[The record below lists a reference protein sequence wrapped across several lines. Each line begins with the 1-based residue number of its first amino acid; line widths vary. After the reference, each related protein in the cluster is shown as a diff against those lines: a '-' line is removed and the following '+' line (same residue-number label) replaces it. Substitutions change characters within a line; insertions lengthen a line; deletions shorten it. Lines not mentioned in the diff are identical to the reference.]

1 MKHTIHKCLEQPKM
15 QNKHQKKF
23 VVGVPTSREG
33 GVKPVGTKSQVC
45 QRKYFWGS
53 PNNALQIFQKFKK
66 KKNVFH
72 NHNRRTA
79 GSQDPRSRTFFGQNQ
94 EISSKIRKFHAKLG
108 DFRQNQEI
116 LAKIGK
122 FQPKLRNFRQN
133 QEILGITPLST
144 QISASKFQNL
154 SQIPL
159 KHERKGNFQG
169 SRQPL
174 LIKSVCVNH
183 KYPSVQ
189 IRPLH

>member
-1 MKHTIHKCLEQPKM
+1 MKHTIHKWGVDISSIHEVIGPQHTPTYLNPNQKNENFHEKIKCLEQPKM
-15 QNKHQKKF
+15 QNKYQQNF
-23 VVGVPTSREG
+23 VVGGATSREG

-72 NHNRRTA
+72 NHNRRKA

-116 LAKIGK
+116 
-122 FQPKLRNFRQN
+122 
-133 QEILGITPLST
+133 
-144 QISASKFQNL
+144 
-154 SQIPL
+154 
-159 KHERKGNFQG
+159 
-169 SRQPL
+169 
-174 LIKSVCVNH
+174 
-183 KYPSVQ
+183 
-189 IRPLH
+189 